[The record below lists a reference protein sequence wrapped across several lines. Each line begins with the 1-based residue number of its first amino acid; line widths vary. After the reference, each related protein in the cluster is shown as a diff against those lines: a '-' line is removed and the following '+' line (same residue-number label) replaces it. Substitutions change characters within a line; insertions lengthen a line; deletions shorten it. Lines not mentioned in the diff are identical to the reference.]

1 MIIKNKIVQAGFLA
15 SMLLPAIAGYS
26 VVAVQA
32 VEAANIL
39 EAQVDGALCQ
49 IETTRQ
55 GNSFLVKATFEADR
69 AGLGRYQFGISNGT
83 GVNISQGGEFLTSNG
98 EQQLLSQVMVSKG
111 RTAYNANLHIIF
123 DNQVAECQ
131 EIIK

>member
-1 MIIKNKIVQAGFLA
+1 MIMKSKIVQAGFLA
-15 SMLLPAIAGYS
+15 SMLMPAIAGYS

-32 VEAANIL
+32 VEAK
-39 EAQVDGALCQ
+39 VDTALCQ

-55 GNSFLVKATFEADR
+55 GNSFLVKAKFEANH

-83 GVNISQGGEFLTSNG
+83 GININQGGEFLTSDG
-98 EQQLLSQVMVSKG
+98 EQQLLSQVVVSKG
-111 RTAYNANLHIIF
+111 SAAYNANLYIIF
-123 DNQVAECQ
+123 DDQVAECQ

>member
-1 MIIKNKIVQAGFLA
+1 MIIKNKVVQAGFLA

-32 VEAANIL
+32 VEAKS
-39 EAQVDGALCQ
+39 DALCQ
-49 IETTRQ
+49 IEATRQ

-69 AGLGRYQFGISNGT
+69 AGLGSYQFGISNGT
-83 GVNISQGGEFLTSNG
+83 GVNINQGGEFLTSNG
-98 EQQLLSQVMVSKG
+98 EQQVLSQVVVSKG
-111 RTAYNANLHIIF
+111 QAAYNANLHIMF
-123 DNQVAECQ
+123 DDQIAECQ

>member
-1 MIIKNKIVQAGFLA
+1 MLIKNKIVQAGFLA

-26 VVAVQA
+26 VVGVHA
-32 VEAANIL
+32 L
-39 EAQVDGALCQ
+39 ETNEGAALCQ

-55 GNSFLVKATFEADR
+55 GNAFLVKATFEADH
-69 AGLGRYQFGISNGT
+69 AGFGSYQFGISNGA

-98 EQQLLSQVMVSKG
+98 EPQLLSQFTVSKG
-111 RTAYNANLHIIF
+111 QAAYNANLHVMF
-123 DNQVAECQ
+123 DDQIAECQ